1 MDYLDFFSLSED
13 PFRLTPDPF
22 YFYPSREHNE
32 ILSSLNYAVEQ
43 KEGFFLA
50 TGEPGT
56 GKTTILK
63 VFINNWKDR
72 AEIALIM
79 TPRLSPEEFLLAL
92 IEDLKITLN
101 TTNKNEVIK
110 SFRDFLLEHSSS
122 GRRVIIIVDEAQNLP
137 DETLEELR
145 LLSNLET
152 EKEKLLQIVLIGQPE
167 LRTRLLSNSMRQL
180 NQRITLRGVLVP
192 LGMNETS
199 DYVTYR
205 LIKAGKGS
213 VLFEQKARKL
223 LYKRSKGIP
232 RLINLIA
239 SRAMMAAYLDVNRN
253 IRKRHI
259 IYATRHLLDE
269 TIGRRRWKW
278 PGFFSK
284 PVLASFMSAIA
295 VLAIFLAFGNRIAEM
310 NLPGKGSNSAVP
322 EKPPRIV
329 IDTSSQKPAQK
340 EEPGGLAA
348 LHSEAQGTAHNR
360 IIVTVEAANL
370 RAAPSLASEALS
382 AVVRD
387 NSFDVAGES
396 VDAAG
401 KKWYK
406 VRSAEGKECWI
417 SAAVVKIITNQEK
430 TITN

>member
-32 ILSSLNYAVEQ
+32 ILSSLNYAMEQ

-63 VFINNWKDR
+63 VFINSWKDR

-79 TPRLSPEEFLLAL
+79 TPRLSPEEFLLAI

-110 SFRDFLLEHSSS
+110 SFRNFLVEHASSD
-122 GRRVIIIVDEAQNLP
+122 RRVIIIVDEAHDLP

-167 LRTRLLSNSMRQL
+167 LRTRLLSNTMRQL
-180 NQRITLRGVLVP
+180 NQRITLRAVLKP

-199 DYVTYR
+199 DYINYR

-213 VLFEQKARKL
+213 VDFEEKARKL
-223 LYKRSKGIP
+223 LYKTSKGIP

-239 SRAMMAAYLDVNRN
+239 SRAMMAAYLDVSRN
-253 IRKRHI
+253 VRKRHI

-269 TIGRRRWKW
+269 TMGCGRWKW
-278 PGFFSK
+278 PAFFSK
-284 PVLASFMSAIA
+284 RVLALFLAAIA
-295 VLAIFLAFGNRIAEM
+295 VFAILLGFGNHIAEM
-310 NLPGKGSNSAVP
+310 HLPGSGRISAVP
-322 EKPPRIV
+322 EKPLPIV

-340 EEPGGLAA
+340 EEPTGLTAS
-348 LHSEAQGTAHNR
+348 HGEAQVTAHNR
-360 IIVTVEAANL
+360 IIVVVEAANL
-370 RAAPSLASEALS
+370 RAAPSLGAEALF
-382 AVVRD
+382 AAVRD

-396 VDAAG
+396 VDSDG

-406 VRSAEGKECWI
+406 VRAAGGRECWI
-417 SAAVVKIITNQEK
+417 SSDVVKETGDRQ
-430 TITN
+430 